1 MRIHKTFHREE
12 LEKLPSDVLD
22 RMLHEEL
29 GEETKDAELIL
40 ALMRILEEREADM
53 LKPDVDEAW
62 QTFVERYNTKIETE
76 PATSK
81 KKPCRW
87 LGIVA
92 AAIAVFFALSFGIPK
107 ASGYDNLFKL
117 IASWTDDFFT
127 LSDPDNMPTEE
138 PYVFKTDNPG
148 LQQVYDAVVGI
159 GITEPVV
166 PMWIPEG
173 YELTELRTIPFAD
186 GTKVY
191 ARFANGQK
199 ELSLM
204 YKLYYIHQSFQA
216 PKDEKMA
223 MEYEI
228 EGVSYHFIPNA
239 ECFAVTWKN
248 KNVECLLTSELN
260 EDVIKTII
268 LSISGGN
275 IE

>member
-40 ALMRILEEREADM
+40 ALMRILEEREANM

-87 LGIVA
+87 LGVVA

-107 ASGYDNLFKL
+107 TSGYDNLFKL

-148 LQQVYDAVVGI
+148 LQQVYDAVVEI

-186 GTKVY
+186 GTKVC

-199 ELSLM
+199 DFSLT
-204 YKLYYIHQSFQA
+204 YKSYYEHHTFRA
-216 PKDEKMA
+216 PKDEGPVT
-223 MEYEI
+223 EYEFDGI
-228 EGVSYHFIPNA
+228 PYHFIPNDDYLA
-239 ECFAVTWKN
+239 VVWENGNIECM
-248 KNVECLLTSELN
+248 LTTELN
-260 EDVIKTII
+260 ESEIKTII
-268 LSISGGN
+268 QSISGGK